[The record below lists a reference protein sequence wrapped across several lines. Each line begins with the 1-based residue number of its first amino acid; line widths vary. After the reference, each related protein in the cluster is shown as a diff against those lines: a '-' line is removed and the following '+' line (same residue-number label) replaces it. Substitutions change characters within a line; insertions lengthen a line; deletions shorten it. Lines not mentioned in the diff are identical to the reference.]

1 MTDVLERIIKV
12 KNNFLALKPAANYL
26 LSTSKLR
33 LPAGWL
39 FTLSLLASS
48 HRPYL
53 VGFGTLLA
61 LLLRMSL
68 LASIL
73 ILNTLHGPLAAPATA
88 APADSIG
95 QEFRGGQRFVRHRV
109 AQSETLYA
117 LARRYHV
124 SVDLITA
131 ANPQLKNGL
140 AIGEVVLVPRPG
152 GGRPAPAPTAAAPTK
167 NPAATPAASSAPARY
182 TVAKGETLFGIA
194 RRFSLSPAELIQLN
208 HLPDGGTVRVG
219 QELLLRASEIGAAA
233 ANPMAAAPARPS
245 EVPAP
250 TPRVNPNAPAQIAT
264 ITTAKEADAPPAE
277 RAPTRASEVVT
288 RVTESGIAAA
298 FAGSGT
304 DKYLALH
311 KTAPVGTI
319 MQVRNQMNGQSVY
332 VRVIGELPDTG
343 ENANMLVRLSP
354 RAVQKLGTNDSKFR
368 VETSYVP

>member
-1 MTDVLERIIKV
+1 
-12 KNNFLALKPAANYL
+12 
-26 LSTSKLR
+26 
-33 LPAGWL
+33 
-39 FTLSLLASS
+39 
-48 HRPYL
+48 
-53 VGFGTLLA
+53 

-73 ILNTLHGPLAAPATA
+73 ILNTLHGPLAAPAAT

-109 AQSETLYA
+109 AQGETLFA

-124 SVDLITA
+124 SVDLITG

-152 GGRPAPAPTAAAPTK
+152 GGRPAAAPATASAPAKAPTAAP
-167 NPAATPAASSAPARY
+167 ATPAAGGSAPARY

-208 HLPDGGTVRVG
+208 HLPDGGSVRVG
-219 QELLLRASEIGAAA
+219 QELLLRATEAGAAA
-233 ANPMAAAPARPS
+233 APVAAAPARPT
-245 EVPAP
+245 EVPTPA
-250 TPRVNPNAPAQIAT
+250 PRVNPNAPAQIAT
-264 ITTAKEADAPPAE
+264 ITTAKEADALPVE

-288 RVTESGIAAA
+288 RVTESGIAATI
-298 FAGSGT
+298 AGSGT

-343 ENANMLVRLSP
+343 ENSNMLVRLSP
-354 RAVQKLGTNDSKFR
+354 RAVQKLGTSDAKFR

>member
-1 MTDVLERIIKV
+1 
-12 KNNFLALKPAANYL
+12 
-26 LSTSKLR
+26 
-33 LPAGWL
+33 
-39 FTLSLLASS
+39 
-48 HRPYL
+48 
-53 VGFGTLLA
+53 
-61 LLLRMSL
+61 MSL
-68 LASIL
+68 LASLL
-73 ILNTLHGPLAAPATA
+73 ILNALHGPLVAPATA

-109 AQSETLYA
+109 AQSETLFA

-124 SVDLITA
+124 SVDMITG

-152 GGRPAPAPTAAAPTK
+152 GARAAAPATASAPTK
-167 NPAATPAASSAPARY
+167 TPAATPAASGSAPARY

-219 QELLLRASEIGAAA
+219 QELLLRAAGGDAA
-233 ANPMAAAPARPS
+233 PVAAAPARPS
-245 EVPAP
+245 EAPAP

-264 ITTAKEADAPPAE
+264 ITTAKEADAPPVE

-288 RVTESGIAAA
+288 RVTESGIAATI
-298 FAGSGT
+298 AGSGT

-343 ENANMLVRLSP
+343 ENSNMLVRLSP
-354 RAVQKLGTNDSKFR
+354 RAVQKLGTNDAKFR